1 MDATTTSAVS
11 AADRGAT
18 DKRLHAGHAL
28 QLDGRAAAESRFQAK
43 DKELVTTKR
52 AFTMPPHYSGK
63 VEEYETWRFQMMQF
77 LSQEPYFVEFLEWI
91 ENDLYSDDQH
101 HNAIKDENLEHEDAV
116 RNVCADHS
124 DPPTLLEK
132 KEANEVRT
140 KCLQLDWYSQQLY
153 QVLALNC
160 KGEALGMIKALAAGE
175 YEGTRGV
182 TAWYGLTRD
191 HRGSS
196 AQRILGFVGRV
207 FQPQRCVNMSEI
219 SSLPELWENRIRE
232 YEKLVF
238 QTEKIQTK
246 VPDSCKVLI
255 VRSLVPKDLEK
266 DLLKIHSTA
275 KYKTTK
281 EYILEQAIL
290 KRDVHY
296 DDKGKH
302 DKPVPMEVDALLAK
316 VTALKEGRG
325 EKDEA
330 SDGPEFHHYDVCGAQ
345 TPRSGNMERSLVG
358 HSGQNRERVDGA
370 ERKKKGERPA
380 KEEKEKAFKDTATT
394 VENMVIV

>member
-1 MDATTTSAVS
+1 
-11 AADRGAT
+11 
-18 DKRLHAGHAL
+18 
-28 QLDGRAAAESRFQAK
+28 
-43 DKELVTTKR
+43 
-52 AFTMPPHYSGK
+52 
-63 VEEYETWRFQMMQF
+63 
-77 LSQEPYFVEFLEWI
+77 
-91 ENDLYSDDQH
+91 
-101 HNAIKDENLEHEDAV
+101 
-116 RNVCADHS
+116 
-124 DPPTLLEK
+124 
-132 KEANEVRT
+132 
-140 KCLQLDWYSQQLY
+140 
-153 QVLALNC
+153 
-160 KGEALGMIKALAAGE
+160 MIKALAAGE

-219 SSLPELWENRIRE
+219 SSLPELWESRIRE

-246 VPDSCKVLI
+246 
-255 VRSLVPKDLEK
+255 VPKDLEK

-290 KRDVHY
+290 KRDAHY

-370 ERKKKGERPA
+370 ERKKREERPA